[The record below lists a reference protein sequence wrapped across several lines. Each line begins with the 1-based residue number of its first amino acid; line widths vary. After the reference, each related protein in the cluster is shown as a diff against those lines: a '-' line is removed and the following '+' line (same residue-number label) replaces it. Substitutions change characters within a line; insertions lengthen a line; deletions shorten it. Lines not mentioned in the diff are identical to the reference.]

1 MHVCMLHIL
10 IWCWAAFLAV
20 HVFLRICGESFVLLI
35 PVLIC
40 ALWEGHWLLLLRDP
54 YKCLTCFY
62 MFFFTSLAKTLW
74 IMVYDANIPQLSIF
88 LFCPTDQST
97 HWRTWSSWGR
107 RYYHAHMTAGFQM
120 GTLAESVVPKGRRH
134 HRHAPKRSPK
144 PSAHWILTRWK
155 LAGQQCAKTG
165 SVASLVSTS
174 CISVVL

>member
-107 RYYHAHMTAGFQM
+107 RYDDSRPSPCPCLLE
-120 GTLAESVVPKGRRH
+120 TLQWIQWFAS
-134 HRHAPKRSPK
+134 RSWFF
-144 PSAHWILTRWK
+144 SFL
-155 LAGQQCAKTG
+155 QC
-165 SVASLVSTS
+165 LHS
-174 CISVVL
+174 CW

>member
-20 HVFLRICGESFVLLI
+20 NVFLRICGESFVLPI

-40 ALWEGHWLLLLRDP
+40 ALWAGHRLLLLRDP

-62 MFFFTSLAKTLW
+62 MFFFTSLAKTVW
-74 IMVYDANIPQLSIF
+74 IMNYDANIPQLSIF

-107 RYYHAHMTAGFQM
+107 RYDDSRPSPCHLPCPCLLE
-120 GTLAESVVPKGRRH
+120 TLQWFAS
-134 HRHAPKRSPK
+134 RS
-144 PSAHWILTRWK
+144 WILSF
-155 LAGQQCAKTG
+155 LQC
-165 SVASLVSTS
+165 LHS
-174 CISVVL
+174 CW